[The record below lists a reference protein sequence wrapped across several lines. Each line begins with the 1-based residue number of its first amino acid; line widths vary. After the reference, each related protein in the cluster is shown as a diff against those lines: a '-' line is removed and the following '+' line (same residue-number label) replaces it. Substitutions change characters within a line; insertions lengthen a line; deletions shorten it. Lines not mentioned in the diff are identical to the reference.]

1 MLLRK
6 DDIVVIGHKN
16 PDTDSICS
24 AISYAYLKNRM
35 TGTDRYIAAR
45 AGDINGESAYVLER
59 FGAKAPVYIDDI
71 TMRIGDLDYDHV
83 QGIERT
89 ASLKEAW
96 EQMRRQEAETLPVV
110 RHDRL
115 EGIITMENIAL
126 SSMETI
132 DPYKLAEAHT
142 KFGAMADATGGTIL
156 TGNPDAY
163 FLNGKVVIAS
173 GGADF
178 LRDHIRPGD
187 LVVTG
192 NRREIL
198 ECALEEGAACIV
210 MCTLRA
216 VDDEWIRR
224 AREAGCVLIL
234 AENDTYSVTK
244 MLEQSMPV
252 SYFMERENV
261 TTFRTA
267 QLCGDVRTEM
277 AKHRHRSFP
286 VLDGKGRYM
295 GMIGRRHLIHE
306 RKRGVILVDHQET
319 TQAVDGLEHA
329 EILEMVDHHKI
340 GNIQTVGPIYFRNQ
354 PLGCTATIIYEIFE
368 EEGIEIPPQIAGL
381 MVSAILS
388 DTLLFRSP
396 TCTKKDEAIARK
408 LAQIADI
415 DPEEHAMA
423 MFKAGSDFAAR
434 SIDEIFFG
442 DFKKFQSGGVTFGIG
457 QVNIMSDEEGAALKE
472 RVVAFLKESGPS
484 HGYDMVFFM
493 MTNILTEVSEVIF
506 AGEDARRIVEEA
518 FGTESD
524 GTSVILPGV
533 LSRKKQMLPPLMNV
547 MRQNV

>member
-24 AISYAYLKNRM
+24 AISYAYLKNQM
-35 TGTDRYIAAR
+35 TGTDHYVAAR

-59 FGAKAPVYIDDI
+59 FGARPPVYIDDI
-71 TMRIGDLDYDHV
+71 TMRIGDLEYDHV
-83 QGIERT
+83 EGIQRT

-96 EQMRRQEAETLPVV
+96 EQMRLQEAETLPIV
-110 RHDRL
+110 RHERL

-126 SSMETI
+126 SCMETI

-142 KFGAMADATGGTIL
+142 KFGAMASAMGGTVL
-156 TGNPDAY
+156 VGNPEAY
-163 FLNGKVVIAS
+163 FTSGKIVIAS
-173 GGADF
+173 AGPDF
-178 LRDHIRPGD
+178 LRDHMQPGD

-192 NRREIL
+192 NRRRIL
-198 ECALEEGAACIV
+198 DCAIEEGASCIV
-210 MCTLRA
+210 ISTVRS
-216 VDDEWIRR
+216 VDEEWIRK
-224 AREAGCVLIL
+224 ADATGCVLIM
-234 AENDTYSVTK
+234 APNDTYSVTK
-244 MLEQSMPV
+244 LLEQSMPV

-261 TTFRTA
+261 ITFRTA
-267 QLCGDVRTEM
+267 QLCSEVRGEM
-277 AKHRHRSFP
+277 AKYRHRSFP

-306 RKRGVILVDHQET
+306 KRRGVILVDHQET
-319 TQAVDGLEHA
+319 TQAVDGLENA
-329 EILEMVDHHKI
+329 DILEMVDHHKI

-354 PLGCTATIIYEIFE
+354 PLGCTATIIYDLFE

-381 MVSAILS
+381 MLSAILS

-396 TCTKKDEAIARK
+396 TCTKKDEATARK
-408 LAQIADI
+408 LAQIAGV

-423 MFKAGSDFAAR
+423 MFRAGSDFASR

-442 DFKKFQSGGVTFGIG
+442 DFKKFQCADITFGIG
-457 QVNIMSDEEGAALKE
+457 QVNIMSDEEGAQLKK
-472 RVVAFLKESGPS
+472 RVINFLQESGPS

-524 GTSVILPGV
+524 GASVVLPGV

-547 MRQNV
+547 MRQNS